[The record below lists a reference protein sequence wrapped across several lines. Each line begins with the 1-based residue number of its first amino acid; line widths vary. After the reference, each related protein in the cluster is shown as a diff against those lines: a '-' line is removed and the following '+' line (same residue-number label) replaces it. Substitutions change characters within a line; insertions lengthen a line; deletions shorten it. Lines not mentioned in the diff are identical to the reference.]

1 MQKIFNVS
9 DIVFKL
15 RDSGVEGCLSLLLG
29 SESRS
34 LGFVLD
40 LGVIVSIEN
49 DPCRGITHKVGVS
62 FYS

>member
-1 MQKIFNVS
+1 MQKIFNVCK
-9 DIVFKL
+9 IVFKL
-15 RDSGVEGCLSLLLG
+15 RHSGVECCLPLFLRPKSC
-29 SESRS
+29 S
-34 LGFVLD
+34 LGFVFD

>member
-1 MQKIFNVS
+1 MQKIFNVG

-15 RDSGVEGCLSLLLG
+15 RHSGVERCLSLFLG

-34 LGFVLD
+34 LGFVFD

-49 DPCRGITHKVGVS
+49 DPRRGITHKVGVS